1 MDGHKC
7 RYGKVVMRSDQ
18 ERDSLRDGGGAGGG
32 DDGGVLVKMPAAELW
47 TNWR

>member
-7 RYGKVVMRSDQ
+7 RKGKVVMRSDQ
-18 ERDSLRDGGGAGGG
+18 ERDSLRDGSGGGG
-32 DDGGVLVKMPAAELW
+32 DDRGVLAMMPAAELW